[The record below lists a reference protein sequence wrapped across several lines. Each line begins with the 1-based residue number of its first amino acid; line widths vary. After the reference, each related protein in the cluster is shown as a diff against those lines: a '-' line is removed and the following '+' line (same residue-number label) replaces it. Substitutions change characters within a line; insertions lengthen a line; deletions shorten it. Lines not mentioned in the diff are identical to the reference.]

1 MSSAFQFGPLLL
13 PFTLVLI
20 TASVAMS
27 VALGHRLG
35 RRAGVEVAVDAVLW
49 RALLVGVIVARLA
62 FVFEYR
68 LMYFTAPLGIVDIR
82 DGGWNP
88 AAGLVAAWFYA
99 IYRQRKSPA
108 LARPVNWALIV
119 GTVLFVVGSTALS
132 LRLDTDRKLPDLSFE
147 TLDRG
152 TASLSQFAGKPTVV
166 NLWATWCGPCAREMP
181 MLRRA
186 QDERADVNFIF
197 LNQGESRAQIERWLG
212 QHELPLRNVLLD
224 ETRRASAA
232 FQQKGYPTTLFFTGD
247 GRLAA
252 MRLGELSPATLAEK
266 LRAIT
271 P

>member
-1 MSSAFQFGPLLL
+1 MNGAFQLGPLLL

-20 TASVAMS
+20 VASVAVS
-27 VALGHRLG
+27 AALGHRLG
-35 RRAGVEVAVDAVLW
+35 RRTGVDMAVDAVLW

-68 LMYFTAPLGIVDIR
+68 GMYFSAPLGIVDIR

-88 AAGLVAAWFYA
+88 AAGLVAAWFYGA
-99 IYRQRKSPA
+99 YRQRKSRA
-108 LARPVNWALIV
+108 LAMPVNWALIV
-119 GTVLFVVGSTALS
+119 GTVLFVVGSAALS

-147 TLDRG
+147 TLDG
-152 TASLSQFAGKPTVV
+152 STASLSQFAGKPTVV

-186 QDERADVNFIF
+186 QDERADVNFVF
-197 LNQGESRAQIERWLG
+197 LNQGESRAQIELWLG

-232 FQQKGYPTTLFFTGD
+232 FQQKGYPTTLFFNGD

-266 LRAIT
+266 LRDLK